1 MAHGTLR
8 YRAGRRGRVH
18 TLARKLISVK
28 LVFRHW
34 IAMRRKTAQVFL
46 IPLLVE
52 AAGKPNFAF
61 NGDYL

>member
-1 MAHGTLR
+1 
-8 YRAGRRGRVH
+8 
-18 TLARKLISVK
+18 
-28 LVFRHW
+28 
-34 IAMRRKTAQVFL
+34 MRRKTAQVFL